1 MLYFSLIVI
10 IALLTGCVSFNTI
23 DKNFEAAGYTY
34 SQEAN
39 ALMDAALQS
48 LEENEVQVEV
58 HVYTLADLLSSK
70 VAIVLEFETSKELKA
85 EVADNEDLRALF
97 GKLEENDLIRGN
109 FLLIPIGLSTTSI
122 QEIID
127 TFND

>member
-1 MLYFSLIVI
+1 MLFLSFVLII
-10 IALLTGCVSFNTI
+10 TLLTGCVNFNTI
-23 DKNFEAAGYTY
+23 DQNFEDAGYTY
-34 SQEAN
+34 SQDAN
-39 ALMDAALQS
+39 TLMDAALQS